1 MALRWSGSRVGIDVG
16 KWMHEW
22 VVDMGTRVRVVFFFG
37 GLPPLSP
44 HVVPRGPRSS
54 FDLTPMCVRGGHV
67 VVCLQI

>member
-16 KWMHEW
+16 KGMHEW
-22 VVDMGTRVRVVFFFG
+22 VVDMGTRVRVVFFLD

-44 HVVPRGPRSS
+44 HIVPRDPRSS
-54 FDLTPMCVRGGHV
+54 FDLTTMCVRGGNV